1 MWIGWIGRPVSKVAI
16 VRVDF
21 PDDTIAVV
29 LEGAEIAFAIGIV
42 RGSEIVIGTNALQD
56 CRLVFD
62 RRAIAEF
69 GDGLVLQPGLRG
81 SSSFS
86 VALAGSLL
94 VAASPARPSAPGFAI
109 RRLSPDQMPE
119 QAAHLGYGERQ
130 QIGVA
135 RHVLEPV
142 RHRLEPQTL

>member
-1 MWIGWIGRPVSKVAI
+1 MWIGRIGRPVSKVAI

-69 GDGLVLQPGLRG
+69 GDGLGEEAQHHPAEEGCPCHLR
-81 SSSFS
+81 
-86 VALAGSLL
+86 A
-94 VAASPARPSAPGFAI
+94 
-109 RRLSPDQMPE
+109 DQRSGKP
-119 QAAHLGYGERQ
+119 
-130 QIGVA
+130 
-135 RHVLEPV
+135 
-142 RHRLEPQTL
+142 